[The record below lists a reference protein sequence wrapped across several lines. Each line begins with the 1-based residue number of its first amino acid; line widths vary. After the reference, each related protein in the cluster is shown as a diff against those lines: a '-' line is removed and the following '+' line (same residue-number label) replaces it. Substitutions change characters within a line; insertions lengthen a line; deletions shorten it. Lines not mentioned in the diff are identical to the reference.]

1 MLSVRPITKEELRAV
16 SADSLHSTSQ
26 HAYTVTDGPETV
38 AYIGVNTISLV
49 GTVGWP
55 WVILVRKD
63 LLTARKI
70 VGAARRALLLWAQ
83 EYDEL
88 RVCAEEGVNEKWF
101 KSLGFVLDTAV
112 EPIYADG
119 RRMVQ
124 YRYGRQS

>member
-1 MLSVRPITKEELRAV
+1 MLSVRPTAKEELRAV
-16 SADSLHSTSQ
+16 SADPIHATSQ
-26 HAYTVTDGPETV
+26 RAYTVNDGPETV
-38 AYIGVNTISLV
+38 AYIGVNTFSLV

-55 WVILVRKD
+55 WVIMVRKD
-63 LLTARKI
+63 LLTARK
-70 VGAARRALLLWAQ
+70 VVSTARRALHLWAQ

-88 RVCAEEGVNEKWF
+88 RVCAEGGVNEKWF